1 MLVKFQKSWKKYWN
15 EATRDRM
22 KDKDLSSVGKVKPL
36 HGQQTKM
43 TKGKSTDLPCWGN
56 ERDKHT
62 VSRNRKQ
69 CP

>member
-36 HGQQTKM
+36 HGQ
-43 TKGKSTDLPCWGN
+43 
-56 ERDKHT
+56 
-62 VSRNRKQ
+62 
-69 CP
+69 